1 MVNGNLM
8 RVDKDLAKIIWMV
21 QAKALLE
28 GKKVSQVKVTREIA
42 KMFKESNNTGLL
54 IGKFI
59 SFR

>member
-28 GKKVSQVKVTREIA
+28 GKKVSQVKITREIA
-42 KMFKESNNTGLL
+42 KMFKESNNAGLL
-54 IGKFI
+54 IEKFI